1 MKPHFFHNHHPRGP
15 ALNRIIRWL
24 PCPRRCVIV
33 ECPWS
38 HCLCLLVRGV
48 GLPQPLAL
56 CLAQDMGLREPWA
69 LPLFSSVPTSSGLNR
84 LSCPIE
90 GLNRA
95 RAVVCR
101 HRRGILAR
109 GKGSLKIKGS
119 DSVSYF
125 TSQDRR
131 EEH

>member
-15 ALNRIIRWL
+15 ALNRIIRWV
-24 PCPRRCVIV
+24 PCPRRCVIL
-33 ECPWS
+33 EYPWN

-48 GLPQPLAL
+48 GLPQPVAL

-69 LPLFSSVPTSSGLNR
+69 LPLFSSVPMSSERNR

-95 RAVVCR
+95 RAIVCR
-101 HRRGILAR
+101 HRRGTFAWV
-109 GKGSLKIKGS
+109 KESLKIKTS

-131 EEH
+131 GEH